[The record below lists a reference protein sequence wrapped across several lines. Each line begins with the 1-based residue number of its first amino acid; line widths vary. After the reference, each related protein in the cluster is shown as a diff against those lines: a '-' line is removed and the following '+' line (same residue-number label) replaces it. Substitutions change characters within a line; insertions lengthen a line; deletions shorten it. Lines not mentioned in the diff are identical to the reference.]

1 MKLLIAGS
9 PSKIFHLREF
19 GEELTRQGHEY
30 KLVLDTDI
38 YTGFPSKE
46 IKKWFESEK
55 KFEELISEFSP
66 DVVFVDRQANFGK
79 IVIKKNIPLLVH
91 LRGDH
96 WSELEMAKKTLY
108 KYPPKRSVIWFKEQT
123 ANKCFE
129 GAEKIFPICKH
140 LEKVVKKRYPN
151 KTTSV
156 LYQGIKPNNWF
167 KTDGM
172 QLKHPCVGLVQG
184 AVIFEKT
191 KELLTL
197 TSVLEKMPHV
207 TFYWAGDGPYR
218 NEVLP
223 ILEKYDN
230 FEWLGALEYPN
241 KIRDFL
247 SEIDVYALLSGIDM
261 APLTLLEAQLMEK
274 PVIATSVGGIPEL
287 MINKKS
293 GFLIEKG
300 DPVELIKDLEIIF
313 NNSEKSKEMGKV
325 GRKFVIDNFSWE
337 IIVKKFVS
345 DIKDLIK

>member
-19 GEELTRQGHEY
+19 GEELTKQGHEY

-55 KFEELISEFSP
+55 KFEGLVSEFSP

-79 IVIKKNIPLLVH
+79 IVIEKQIPLLVH
-91 LRGDH
+91 LRGDY
-96 WSELEMAKKTLY
+96 WAEMEMAKKTLY

-129 GAEKIFPICKH
+129 GAEKILPICKH
-140 LEKVVKKRYPN
+140 LENVVKKRYPD
-151 KTTSV
+151 KATSI
-156 LYQGIKPNNWF
+156 LYQGIKPDNWF

-172 QLKHPCVGLVQG
+172 KLKHPCVGLVQG

-197 TSVLEKMPHV
+197 TKVLERMPDV
-207 TFYWAGDGPYR
+207 MFYWAGDGPYK

-230 FEWLGALEYPN
+230 FEWLGALEYPD
-241 KIRDFL
+241 KVRDFL
-247 SEIDVYALLSGIDM
+247 SEIDAYVLLSGIDM
-261 APLTLLEAQLMEK
+261 SPLTLLEAQLMER

-287 MINKKS
+287 MIDKKS
-293 GFLIEKG
+293 GFLIGKG
-300 DPVELIKDLEIIF
+300 DSEELIKDLEIIF
-313 NNSEKSKEMGKV
+313 NDTEKAKEMGKI

-337 IIVKKFVS
+337 IIAKKFVS
-345 DIKDLIK
+345 DIEYLIR